1 MQYGEEK
8 VHDLYKPANFEK
20 RVEAVK
26 MLLGTVGEDVGREGL
41 LDTPKRVAKMY
52 MELFKGYSQD
62 PVTVLGTTFEDEDH
76 QELVLVRD
84 IPFFSHCEHHMVPFH
99 GVVHIAYIPN
109 GTIVG
114 LSKLARL
121 VEVYARRLQVQER
134 LTSQIADTIQE
145 VLKPL
150 GVAVIITGEH
160 MCFDDKTE
168 ILTPSGW
175 KLFKDLNDSDLV
187 AQVDTDN
194 NMMMSYV
201 TPTAR
206 IALPYK
212 GKMMSVKSLTIDQ
225 MITPEHRMYFK
236 SEWKYYHAKSQWQVD
251 MAANVFNIQGRFVIP
266 KAVSSQ
272 VEGIEREY
280 YLGDIP
286 VTSEQ
291 YAKFMGI
298 WMAEGCVTA
307 DYKTVITQNP
317 GEVADEIRQ
326 LLNEIGI
333 KYWEGHTPSG
343 CIQFTS
349 ANRKLAEHF
358 KLYQHSTN
366 RVPEQSIKEMHH
378 DNIKQYLRWYW
389 MGDGSTDKKSGAR
402 YFHTS
407 SKELADFTQILSM
420 MIGKTG
426 NVSQYEYNG
435 TRYVFRES
443 DKQVAIVGSNNR
455 STVDY
460 DGIVYCVSVP
470 TGAILIRRNGVPSI
484 SGNCMSMR
492 GVQKP
497 GTKTTTSAM
506 RGVFRDDTN
515 NARMELMMLLNQQ

>member
-26 MLLGTVGEDVGREGL
+26 MLLGTVGEDVDREGL

-160 MCFDDKTE
+160 MC
-168 ILTPSGW
+168 
-175 KLFKDLNDSDLV
+175 
-187 AQVDTDN
+187 
-194 NMMMSYV
+194 
-201 TPTAR
+201 
-206 IALPYK
+206 
-212 GKMMSVKSLTIDQ
+212 
-225 MITPEHRMYFK
+225 
-236 SEWKYYHAKSQWQVD
+236 
-251 MAANVFNIQGRFVIP
+251 
-266 KAVSSQ
+266 
-272 VEGIEREY
+272 
-280 YLGDIP
+280 
-286 VTSEQ
+286 
-291 YAKFMGI
+291 
-298 WMAEGCVTA
+298 
-307 DYKTVITQNP
+307 
-317 GEVADEIRQ
+317 
-326 LLNEIGI
+326 
-333 KYWEGHTPSG
+333 
-343 CIQFTS
+343 
-349 ANRKLAEHF
+349 
-358 KLYQHSTN
+358 
-366 RVPEQSIKEMHH
+366 
-378 DNIKQYLRWYW
+378 
-389 MGDGSTDKKSGAR
+389 
-402 YFHTS
+402 
-407 SKELADFTQILSM
+407 
-420 MIGKTG
+420 
-426 NVSQYEYNG
+426 
-435 TRYVFRES
+435 
-443 DKQVAIVGSNNR
+443 
-455 STVDY
+455 
-460 DGIVYCVSVP
+460 
-470 TGAILIRRNGVPSI
+470 
-484 SGNCMSMR
+484 MSMR